1 MTDFELIVLGFFG
14 GIFTSIIMIG
24 VGVAYDTRIC
34 KRKLSD
40 DPCVCSDV
48 SDRDRDR
55 IGNNRCDKRVEYTK
69 SEVTCVLYEMQRYA
83 CKYEK
88 GVINYVLRLFDK
100 GDLR

>member
-40 DPCVCSDV
+40 DSYVCSDV
-48 SDRDRDR
+48 SDGNRDRS
-55 IGNNRCDKRVEYTK
+55 GNNGCAERVET
-69 SEVTCVLYEMQRYA
+69 EEGR
-83 CKYEK
+83 EE
-88 GVINYVLRLFDK
+88 G
-100 GDLR
+100 